1 MIATIRFITAALLF
15 LIAGFC
21 VVTLPNLD
29 GPQMPAFLGF
39 MILPAVAAVLVAPRT
54 SRCAFVAA
62 ALYAV
67 LAGARRFVAPD
78 GNSTSAQ
85 QLCTAAMFVM
95 LLPVLDQIRAWIARP
110 RTRQP
115 R

>member
-1 MIATIRFITAALLF
+1 MIATIRFIAAGLLF
-15 LIAGFC
+15 LVAAAC

-29 GPQMPAFLGF
+29 GPQLPAFLGF
-39 MILPAVAAVLVAPRT
+39 MILPSVAAILVAPKT
-54 SRCAFVAA
+54 SRSAFVAA
-62 ALYAV
+62 ALYAA
-67 LAGARRFVAPD
+67 LAGVRRFMAPS

-95 LLPVLDQIRAWIARP
+95 LAPVLDQVRVWIARP
-110 RTRQP
+110 HARRQ